1 MVLTASPE
9 SPASEPP
16 ELLIEEA
23 RRRQRRRRWV
33 IGGCVIAAVVGALV
47 FRWVDGSSGSTGS
60 GAVAH
65 EADGQAATST
75 QSYSE
80 CPATHNP
87 KVGRGDGLP
96 PKGYTDEA
104 NVRTV
109 ALRSRA
115 LLDSQFPGVTD
126 VRVIPR
132 NGQVWS
138 YDAAGQVM
146 VEQMRDFEIE
156 VRLETATDCPGNPWA
171 WGGVPLRFV
180 SPA

>member
-9 SPASEPP
+9 SPPSEPA

-23 RRRQRRRRWV
+23 RKRQRRRRWL
-33 IGGCVIAAVVGALV
+33 IAGAVIALIASALA
-47 FRWVDGSSGSTGS
+47 FRWVDGGSGSNSSGP
-60 GAVAH
+60 
-65 EADGQAATST
+65 AANDANGKAASATR
-75 QSYSE
+75 SYSE
-80 CPATHNP
+80 CPGTDNP
-87 KVGRGDGLP
+87 KVGRGDALP

-109 ALRSRA
+109 AVRSRS
-115 LLDSQFPGVTD
+115 LLDSQFPGITD

-138 YDAAGQVM
+138 YDTTGQVV

-156 VRLETATDCPGNPWA
+156 VRLQAPAYCPGNPWS

-180 SPA
+180 SPT

>member
-9 SPASEPP
+9 SPTRDAP

-23 RRRQRRRRWV
+23 RKRQRRRRRIV
-33 IGGCVIAAVVGALV
+33 GSIVVAAIVVALAL
-47 FRWVDGSSGSTGS
+47 RWVDGSSGSTGS
-60 GAVAH
+60 RPVAS
-65 EADGQAATST
+65 EANSQRASAT
-75 QSYSE
+75 QGYSE

-87 KVGRGDGLP
+87 KTGQGDALP
-96 PKGYTDEA
+96 PKGYTDEV

-109 ALRSRA
+109 AIRSRD
-115 LLDSQFPGVTD
+115 LLDSQFPGVTE

-132 NGQVWS
+132 NGEVWS
-138 YDAAGQVM
+138 YDAAGKVLI
-146 VEQMRDFEIE
+146 EQMADFEIE
-156 VRLETATDCPGNPWA
+156 VRLESASDCPTGPWS